1 MRSSLQKTLVWGLV
15 GLGIS
20 AATIVRAETA
30 GEQRARQ
37 RQEARELVVEA
48 IQERLVRPVDPKVVA
63 GDAQRI
69 VRALSDEQ
77 VESLLEGEELTKV
90 LAQSTPEAAAATA
103 ATATTAAGDEP
114 RLEKVVAA
122 AIGDAESDLLYVPV
136 APCRIIDTRKD
147 TRTPGGIMQ
156 IDQPRHFE
164 VAGTANFDVQGGTAG
179 GCGVP
184 LGATSP
190 QAAAVMINL
199 IAIDPQGRGNMGAW
213 EFSQPEPFASV
224 INYQKIDMNI
234 ANGLIIPIAGVSSVQ
249 YDLTVEA
256 RFSRVHLIADVIGYF
271 TRFPVEQFQG
281 GLKSTLVNSDITT
294 LTSMA
299 DGACKELNSCT
310 VTADSAGTVVV
321 EAWGQ
326 FVVDHTQ
333 GTADRVAIGIETAA
347 TVVCNDP
354 DTVNASDFE
363 VSAAHGTNPDVDF
376 TVSHGRAFS
385 QAAGTTRTYRL
396 SGQMLSGANS
406 GDEIENSRLICTFI
420 PD

>member
-1 MRSSLQKTLVWGLV
+1 MRSSLQKTLVWGLM
-15 GLGIS
+15 GLGLS
-20 AATIVRAETA
+20 AAAVAQAENPA
-30 GEQRARQ
+30 EQRARQ
-37 RQEARELVVEA
+37 RQEARELVVQS
-48 IQERLVRPVDPKVVA
+48 IQERLVRPADPKVVA
-63 GDAQRI
+63 SDAQRI
-69 VRALSDEQ
+69 VRSLSDAQ
-77 VESLLEGEELTKV
+77 VESLLEGEDLTRV
-90 LAQSTPEAAAATA
+90 LAQAAPAAPANTQ
-103 ATATTAAGDEP
+103 TGDEP
-114 RLEKVVAA
+114 GIEKAVAA
-122 AIGDAESDLLYVPV
+122 AVGDADSDLLYVPV
-136 APCRIIDTRKD
+136 APCRVIDTRKD
-147 TRTPGGIMQ
+147 TRSPGGIMQ

-164 VAGTANFDVQGGTAG
+164 VAGTTGFEQQGGTAG
-179 GCGVP
+179 GCGIP
-184 LGATSP
+184 LGATNP

-199 IAIDPQGRGNMGAW
+199 IAIDPEGRGNMGAW
-213 EFSQPEPFASV
+213 EFNQPEPFASV

-234 ANGLIIPIAGVSSVQ
+234 ANGLIIPIAGVSSLQ

-256 RFSRVHLIADVIGYF
+256 RISRVHLIADVIGYF

-281 GLKSTLVNSDITT
+281 GLKSTLVTSDVTT

-299 DGACKELNSCT
+299 DGACRELNSCT
-310 VTADSAGTVVV
+310 ITADSAGTVVV

-326 FVVDHTQ
+326 FVVNHTQ

-347 TVVCNDP
+347 SVACNDP

-376 TVSHGRAFS
+376 TVSHGRAFA

-396 SGQMLSGANS
+396 SGQMLSGANG

>member
-1 MRSSLQKTLVWGLV
+1 MRSSLQKTLMWGLI
-15 GLGIS
+15 GLGLS
-20 AATIVRAETA
+20 AVAAAQAENPA
-30 GEQRARQ
+30 EQRARQ
-37 RQEARELVVEA
+37 RQEARDLVVKA
-48 IQERLVRPVDPKVVA
+48 IEERLLRPVDPKVVA
-63 GDAQRI
+63 ADAQRT
-69 VRALSDEQ
+69 VRSLTDAQ
-77 VESLLEGEELTKV
+77 VESLLGGEDLDTV
-90 LAQSTPEAAAATA
+90 LAQGAAQTA
-103 ATATTAAGDEP
+103 AEGEP
-114 RLEKVVAA
+114 RLDQAVAA
-122 AIGDAESDLLYVPV
+122 AIGSAESDLLYVPV

-147 TRTPGGIMQ
+147 TRSPGGIMQ

-164 VAGTANFDVQGGTAG
+164 VAGTANFEVQGGTAG
-179 GCGVP
+179 GCGIP

-199 IAIDPQGRGNMGAW
+199 IAIDPEGRGNMGAW
-213 EFSQPEPFASV
+213 EFNQPEPFASV

-234 ANGLIIPIAGVSSVQ
+234 ANGVIIPIAGVSAVQ

-256 RFSRVHLIADVIGYF
+256 RISRVHLIADVIGYF

-281 GLKSTLVNSDITT
+281 GLKSTLVTSDITT
-294 LTSMA
+294 LTSMS
-299 DGACKELNSCT
+299 DGACRELNSCT

-326 FVVDHTQ
+326 FVVNHTQ

-347 TVVCNDP
+347 SVVCNDP

-376 TVSHGRAFS
+376 TISHGRAFA
-385 QAAGTTRTYRL
+385 QAAGTTQTYRL
-396 SGQMLSGANS
+396 SGQMLSGANA